1 MTQEQTKPDSI
12 HHVAIQVND
21 IERALEWYSSNFNTE
36 VVYQDDTWAMLRF
49 DNIYLALVIPG
60 QHPPHI
66 AIEHEGAESH
76 GVVMGITTNAIIQ
89 PAIYMTIV
97 VAVIMFFLG
106 MQQVKAHLVAHKWY
120 HGDRC
125 EAIGNVFHLLLTV

>member
-1 MTQEQTKPDSI
+1 LEQEQTKPDSI

-76 GVVMGITTNAIIQ
+76 GALVKHRDGTES
-89 PAIYMTIV
+89 IYI
-97 VAVIMFFLG
+97 
-106 MQQVKAHLVAHKWY
+106 K
-120 HGDRC
+120 DS
-125 EAIGNVFHLLLTV
+125 EGNTLELMKPVERQLTDDSE